1 MSKGSYFMKKKI
13 YIVALAMALSCT
25 AFGCGKKE
33 SEDPYKAI
41 RADLTEFVNE
51 EITAIAP
58 EREDAIGIYN
68 SYFEAEKPDNAEM
81 ITKLKETALPE
92 MQSYLDKLKAIE
104 VSTPEVEELKGLYV
118 DAAQAQYEA
127 MSLAVSAL
135 EEENPDYLT
144 DAQTKIDE
152 FKSYITQYESKL
164 KLLAA
169 DASITINGTLNYS
182 DLTGGST
189 DNEEETS
196 AEQTEEET
204 TVETIQMED

>member
-1 MSKGSYFMKKKI
+1 MKKKI

-25 AFGCGKKE
+25 AFGCGKKD
-33 SEDPYKAI
+33 SGDPYKAI

-68 SYFEAEKPDNAEM
+68 SYFDEEKPDNAAM
-81 ITKLKETALPE
+81 LSKLKETALPE
-92 MQSYLDKLKAIE
+92 MKSYIDKLNAIE
-104 VSTPEVEELKGLYV
+104 VSTPEVEELRMLYV
-118 DAAQAQYEA
+118 NAAQAQYDA
-127 MSLAVSAL
+127 MELVAKAL

-144 DAQTKIDE
+144 EAKTKLDE
-152 FKSYITQYESKL
+152 FKSNITQYESKL

-182 DLTGGST
+182 DLSGGSDAQDET
-189 DNEEETS
+189 DEETAPEVS
-196 AEQTEEET
+196 VEET
-204 TVETIQMED
+204 TEQTIQMED